1 MLDPLIRDLL
11 ERAGREAWTLPRVVA
26 AFYALPTPASH
37 VALTMTLNAL
47 GRELER
53 QRRMRFDMTPAA
65 PGGTARP

>member
-26 AFYALPTPASH
+26 AFYALPTPA
-37 VALTMTLNAL
+37 
-47 GRELER
+47 
-53 QRRMRFDMTPAA
+53 